1 MILKSTLL
9 AVSFVLAT
17 PVVAQTNDAASDW
30 SQASHSA
37 VRLVA
42 GGRNS
47 DGAYR
52 IGVEIRMKE
61 GFKTYWRTPGDSGI
75 PPVFDW
81 TASENLG
88 SVSVRW
94 PAPKRYVDAGVTTIG
109 YKDRV
114 VFPVLVRAADIG
126 KPISTI
132 LKLDYAVCERIC
144 VPAKAEVV
152 LKLPA
157 ATETTHAGDL
167 DVFRA
172 LVPRTKEPGKLDEKL
187 GLISATF
194 VPEKGQKAIEVVVA
208 VPPGAVLDEAFLEGP
223 DGWLFGTPTILQ
235 SDIERVTLRVPID
248 DRPKNVTGLV
258 PVILTL
264 SGKPQSSEIRF
275 DVDIV
280 AAKP

>member
-1 MILKSTLL
+1 MLSLGVLL
-9 AVSFVLAT
+9 AL
-17 PVVAQTNDAASDW
+17 PVAARAESVDSGW

-61 GFKTYWRTPGDSGI
+61 GFKTYWRMPGDAGV

-94 PAPKRYVDAGVTTIG
+94 PAPQRYVDGGVTTIG

-114 VFPVLVRAADIG
+114 VFPVVIRAADTG
-126 KPISTI
+126 KPTTTT

-144 VPAKAEVV
+144 IPAKADVV

-157 ATETTHAGDL
+157 APDTAHTADL
-167 DVFRA
+167 DAFRA
-172 LVPRTKEPGKLDEKL
+172 LVPRTKEAGKLDDKL
-187 GLISATF
+187 GLISAAF
-194 VPEKGQKAIEVVVA
+194 LPEKGQKSVDVTVA
-208 VPPGAVLDEAFLEGP
+208 VPPGAVLDDAFLEGP
-223 DGWLFGTPTILQ
+223 DGWLFGTPKVIQ
-235 SDIERVTLRVPID
+235 SENDKLILRVPID
-248 DRPKNVTGLV
+248 DRPKNVSGLV
-258 PVILTL
+258 PVVLTL
-264 SGKPQSSEIRF
+264 SGKPQSTEIRF
-275 DVDIV
+275 DIDIV